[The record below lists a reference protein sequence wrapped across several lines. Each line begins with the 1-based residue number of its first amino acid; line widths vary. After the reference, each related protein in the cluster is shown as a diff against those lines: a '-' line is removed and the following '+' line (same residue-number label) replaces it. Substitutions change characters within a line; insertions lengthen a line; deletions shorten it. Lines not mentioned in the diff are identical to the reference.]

1 MKELILVID
10 EFEGQDLKYLL
21 KNFGVKYNFQKIKAY
36 VGKIQIKQDYN
47 KFITDF
53 KIDNLYER
61 CTGITLIPEFK
72 EIDFDGK
79 QYVMDKFSKNKKY
92 TEYPIEIVYRRRL
105 EDL

>member
-1 MKELILVID
+1 MCGKRTAYQTHTETKK
-10 EFEGQDLKYLL
+10 F
-21 KNFGVKYNFQKIKAY
+21 FSRY